1 MGLVSFLIN
10 NLLGLY
16 IKLVSTEM
24 NETDKALYGRLGLRE
39 RLTPD
44 RIQGMRQGGRA
55 SAYDI
60 NLAGSWPIPLEEITM
75 KVHLWQGEDD
85 RGNGG
90 MGRYMA
96 GKMPNCEAIYIPDA
110 GHFWIFEHMGEM
122 LDTLVPP
129 VGSSRPRINS
139 ETE

>member
-1 MGLVSFLIN
+1 MQMGFVSFLIN
-10 NLLGLY
+10 NFLDLY

-24 NETDKALYGRLGLRE
+24 NETDKALYVRLGLRE

-44 RIQGMRQGGRA
+44 RKEGMRQGGRA

-60 NLAGSWPIPLEEITM
+60 NLAGRWPIPLEEIKA
-75 KVHLWQGEDD
+75 KVYLWQGEDD

-96 GKMPNCEAIYIPDA
+96 GKIPNCKATYIPNA

-129 VGSSRPRINS
+129 GGSSRL
-139 ETE
+139 E

>member
-1 MGLVSFLIN
+1 
-10 NLLGLY
+10 
-16 IKLVSTEM
+16 
-24 NETDKALYGRLGLRE
+24 
-39 RLTPD
+39 
-44 RIQGMRQGGRA
+44 
-55 SAYDI
+55 
-60 NLAGSWPIPLEEITM
+60 M